1 MADASKGETVASTEA
16 NKPLE
21 TKEEAGDDDD
31 GNDFEKVMK
40 ANYYDT
46 AVD

>member
-1 MADASKGETVASTEA
+1 MPVKERQRHLQ
-16 NKPLE
+16 KPLE